1 MFAFYSQRTR
11 YLTDLY
17 LNTPD
22 KGALETPLHFACKFN
37 FYETVKIFL
46 SHPLCDT
53 TRKNRDSK
61 TPEEVF
67 SFGSCYYYWKN

>member
-1 MFAFYSQRTR
+1 M
-11 YLTDLY
+11 Y

-37 FYETVKIFL
+37 YYEVAKLFL

-53 TRKNRDSK
+53 TLRNRDGK
-61 TPEEVF
+61 KAEEVNEKSKC
-67 SFGSCYYYWKN
+67 SFLDTIYVQS